1 MKPRNDLSLLMALGF
16 MGACIAYFL
25 GYFFSHSKG
34 EKHMETSVQST
45 GEQSVASRLLL
56 ACGAIAPLL
65 NMVVILILGAIRPG
79 YNAWIVPDS
88 NLELGDGGWIQ
99 ITNYIVTG
107 ALLLAFA
114 IGMRLLLRTGRG
126 STWGPILLGNYG
138 LTFIGIGI
146 FVTDPA
152 LGYPPGASSALTIHG
167 AIHIL
172 FGLLQFTSLIAACFV
187 LARRDAALEGRG
199 WFWYSGATG
208 LLVAASYVAFVLTA
222 KLLDG
227 GPTGL
232 IERIGIIGGGIWI
245 ALLAIRLMRKKV
257 SIA

>member
-1 MKPRNDLSLLMALGF
+1 
-16 MGACIAYFL
+16 
-25 GYFFSHSKG
+25 
-34 EKHMETSVQST
+34 METSAQNT
-45 GEQSVASRLLL
+45 GEQKVSTRLLL

-65 NMVVILILGAIRPG
+65 NIVVILILGAMRPG

-126 STWGPILLGNYG
+126 STWGPILLGIYG
-138 LTFIGIGI
+138 LTFI
-146 FVTDPA
+146 VTGPILPDPA
-152 LGYPPGASSALTIHG
+152 LGYPLGALSAPTVYGTLHN
-167 AIHIL
+167 L
-172 FGLLQFTSLIAACFV
+172 FGQLQFISLIAACFV
-187 LARRDAALEGRG
+187 LARRDAADPARRS
-199 WFWYSGATG
+199 WVWYSLATG
-208 LLVAASYVAFVLTA
+208 LLIAASDVAFVLTF
-222 KLLDG
+222 KLWDG

-245 ALLAIRLMRKKV
+245 ALLAIRLMSRSVPRV
-257 SIA
+257 SVE

>member
-1 MKPRNDLSLLMALGF
+1 
-16 MGACIAYFL
+16 
-25 GYFFSHSKG
+25 
-34 EKHMETSVQST
+34 METSAQST
-45 GEQSVASRLLL
+45 GEQSAAMRLLL

-65 NMVVILILGAIRPG
+65 NSVVILILGAIRPG

-88 NLELGDGGWIQ
+88 NLELGEGGWIQ
-99 ITNYIVTG
+99 ITNYLVTG

-114 IGMRLLLRTGRG
+114 IGLRLLLRTGRG
-126 STWGPILLGNYG
+126 STWGPILLGIYG
-138 LTFIGIGI
+138 LTFIVTGI
-146 FVTDPA
+146 FVTDPV

-187 LARRDAALEGRG
+187 LARRDAADPARRG
-199 WFWYSGATG
+199 WSWYSVATG

-232 IERIGIIGGGIWI
+232 IERIGIIGGGIWV
-245 ALLAIRLMRKKV
+245 ALLAIRLMSRSVPRV
-257 SIA
+257 SVE